1 MMFMKGSNVATT
13 ADNLKVALP
22 NKGSLAESAAQI
34 MRDAGYRQRH
44 DSRDLTFIDPDNGVE
59 FYYLRPRD
67 IATYVG
73 SGDLTVGITGRDL
86 LLDSGAGAEEILGLD
101 FGKSTFRFAA
111 PSSDVKLEGARIA
124 TAYPTLLASYLAKQ
138 QVKATLVSL
147 DGAVESAISLGV
159 ADVIADV
166 VATGS
171 TLRQAGLEVFGE
183 SILTSEAIL
192 VERKGT
198 PRNVKLETLIRR
210 LNSVVI
216 ARQYVL
222 VDYDV
227 QRIALDAAC
236 ALTPGLESPTISP
249 LQKSDWVAVRAM
261 VKRNEVHGVMDKLW
275 EIGARG
281 ILVTD
286 IHSCRL

>member
-1 MMFMKGSNVATT
+1 MSNTSE
-13 ADNLKVALP
+13 LKIALP
-22 NKGSLAESAAQI
+22 NKGSLADSAAQI
-34 MRDAGYRQRH
+34 MKEAGYRQRH
-44 DSRDLTFIDPDNGVE
+44 DSRDLSFIDPDNGVE

-86 LLDSGAGAEEILGLD
+86 LLDSGAEAEEVMGLD
-101 FGKSTFRFAA
+101 FGRSSFRFAA
-111 PSSDVKLEGARIA
+111 ANPTAKLDGARIA
-124 TAYPTLLASYLAKQ
+124 TAYPTLLSSYLTHNGITASI
-138 QVKATLVSL
+138 VHL
-147 DGAVESAISLGV
+147 DGAVESAIRLGV

-171 TLRQAGLEVFGE
+171 TLKQAGLGIFGDL
-183 SILTSEAIL
+183 ILSSEAIL
-192 VERKGT
+192 IERKGAI
-198 PRNVKLETLIRR
+198 RNSKVETLIRR

-227 QRIALDAAC
+227 QRSALDAAC

-249 LQKSDWVAVRAM
+249 LQKPDWVAVRAM
-261 VKRNEVHGVMDKLW
+261 VKRSDVHSVMDQLW
-275 EIGARG
+275 GIGARG